1 MVRTHQ
7 LDGTASSAGRAAPAD
22 GHRRRQMA
30 DDQAKS
36 KLFGESLPG
45 TGGDFID
52 TNDVE
57 GHMPSNHLS
66 PKPLN
71 SIPGKNLVGSATEG
85 DVDGHAI
92 PGKNLV
98 GSATDGEGAIPGKN
112 LTGSA
117 IPGKN
122 LTGSLSGE
130 EDTEGHAIP
139 GKNLVGSAI
148 PGKNLTGSAIPG
160 KNLVGSATDEDDV
173 EGHIFTGGPS
183 TQDEFAKRGPGENP
197 HGER

>member
-98 GSATDGEGAIPGKN
+98 GSAIPGKN

-122 LTGSLSGE
+122 LVGSATGDD
-130 EDTEGHAIP
+130 DTEGHAIP

-148 PGKNLTGSAIPG
+148 PGKNLVGSATGDDDVEGHAIPG
-160 KNLVGSATDEDDV
+160 KNLV
-173 EGHIFTGGPS
+173 
-183 TQDEFAKRGPGENP
+183 
-197 HGER
+197 